1 VPTRQLDGPRV
12 PFGFSACKGK
22 GKAEGKK
29 GDSKSSSAKSQK
41 GSNTPSTKG
50 KGGKCKSGKGKTW
63 TCKGYGQYET
73 RREFEEED
81 YDYSDFSLLAT
92 IDLSEEED
100 IPWTTVVREG
110 TLKNVS
116 FADLTTG
123 DSEILSVTRNREGWT
138 LIEAAVDSGA
148 MDNVMPIT
156 MLPAVALHESPGSK
170 RRASFRVA
178 NGAKIPNLGQK
189 VVKFQTQKGQDR
201 QIIFQVASVTRA
213 LISVGKIK
221 QAGRDVILDAKPRI
235 VNHKTGEVTRLVEK
249 GGLHVLEM
257 WVKKVTKV
265 VRRTVSPQ
273 HTDLGPLEGPAAP
286 GDEARELED
295 REMGSDVARADEEE
309 LVNPEGTLESVSACS
324 RSGRSWPWSI
334 QWRSIWR
341 RTFTKERRSIASVH

>member
-1 VPTRQLDGPRV
+1 
-12 PFGFSACKGK
+12 
-22 GKAEGKK
+22 
-29 GDSKSSSAKSQK
+29 
-41 GSNTPSTKG
+41 
-50 KGGKCKSGKGKTW
+50 
-63 TCKGYGQYET
+63 
-73 RREFEEED
+73 
-81 YDYSDFSLLAT
+81 
-92 IDLSEEED
+92 
-100 IPWTTVVREG
+100 VVRER

-116 FADLTTG
+116 FAHLTTG

-221 QAGRDVILDAKPRI
+221 QAGHDVILDTKPRI
-235 VNHKTGEVTRLVEK
+235 VDHKTGEVTMLVEK

-273 HTDLGPLEGPAAP
+273 HTDLGPLDCHAASGEEG
-286 GDEARELED
+286 RELED
-295 REMGSDVARADEEE
+295 REMGVRRGACRRRGAREPRGLRTGGDPGRLYSERWSDAQARRNADQLQAYMTYWAVRWTHCRE
-309 LVNPEGTLESVSACS
+309 L
-324 RSGRSWPWSI
+324 
-334 QWRSIWR
+334 
-341 RTFTKERRSIASVH
+341 